1 MADNANSLTV
11 SIVTPDG
18 QVYEN
23 KTPMLIVR
31 TIDGELGI
39 LPNHIPVIAS
49 LAIDEVR
56 IKQVET
62 DQEDDEIAVNGGF
75 VEFSNNTA
83 TIVADSAERQN
94 DIDVAR
100 AENARKRAESRIQA
114 AQQKH
119 DDAELA
125 RAQVALRRAMNR
137 LNVAHH

>member
-1 MADNANSLTV
+1 MADNAKSLTV

-56 IKQVET
+56 IKQLES

-94 DIDVAR
+94 DIDVSR
-100 AENARKRAESRIQA
+100 AENARKRAETRIQN

-137 LNVAHH
+137 LNVARH

>member
-1 MADNANSLTV
+1 MAENATAITD

-18 QVYEN
+18 QDYEN

-75 VEFSNNTA
+75 VEFSENVA

-125 RAQVALRRAMNR
+125 RARVALRRAVNR